1 MNGISI
7 QVSNAHWMYRKCFVP
22 PTAQSVLRG
31 FPDIEIYSRY
41 KFKSFRW
48 FQLISQLSPRLPRLH
63 RSDQSAVKREANI
76 NMRRLTTSLGL
87 VLVGAF
93 AVVGTS
99 SASTGTSRRRSG
111 SSLDPIVEEVPTSDI
126 EEYLPTGDD
135 DDSDGLIQKNPGY
148 VAPGSGDS
156 DSDASEDDE
165 SEYDSDDDELDEN
178 ENVDGKSKMNK
189 ELSKS
194 FKRGRAAGRF
204 IKNHK
209 AQLVV
214 LLILYA
220 FRREVFLVLSS
231 LVTDPDGQGGRKI
244 KALSMTNLLK
254 ILLILDVL
262 RKSFGG
268 SGGSGKTSALAIAT
282 LFGGAPG
289 GAIVRA
295 LFKDV
300 FKSNPSYVPQIEQH
314 YTFER
319 LNERYTKDSL
329 AMIKAWDGGKSTGAN
344 RTLASQLQE
353 SVFMSRL
360 DGSGKTAN
368 AATYNSTA
376 IILDMTNL
384 DTTVSKLETIRD
396 QISFILSHHRATR
409 KIGQRVRDTAA
420 AASNNASTMTSSVAE
435 VAERIHSNWSDE
447 MEVIVMLGS
456 PGGSAAHYG
465 LAAQQVGRLRDEE
478 GIKLTIV
485 VDTVAASGGY
495 MIACMSSPGQLYAA
509 PFAVVGSIGVIG
521 QQLNIHDF
529 LKGYG
534 VTPLTFRGG
543 KDKAP
548 LSLMGEVTEEGKQ
561 KIQEMI
567 DHTHVAF
574 KSHVA
579 EARPILADTI
589 DSVPQ
594 WLLQLRPVE
603 PAPMEPAHIAHGAK
617 AVAVVD
623 RYELEVVRILRFPTA
638 KEIGRVAI
646 GVEDAYVQDGDL
658 VHLVDTKLGGA
669 EIVHGVIGMNKVLE
683 ASDLLLEDGGMMA
696 GRDVDSSTVD
706 VVRRREG
713 EGMRPDGR
721 PALAELEPR
730 SIGIEGRVSSL
741 GQGGGGNAREPPM
754 VEQIGRHLSD
764 ACLAGAD
771 AGSHTVV
778 QTTVEAKAGAGID
791 LRGRGNVPSRVVG
804 SIRLLIGGLED
815 CDLGLVSVV
824 KEVGTARPIED
835 EVGLESD
842 GKSSPG
848 LTDRPAQ
855 TTGRHVEE
863 GRRHAH
869 VVGTEGVEGGDAGQS
884 RRSSRGPTAGIAPR
898 RLLDLEEEG
907 LTGSVDA
914 GIVQR
919 PMIGQLST
927 GRHEG
932 TKVQPLRGR
941 RYAEVLPEDVLDI
954 LDGRPRSDRQ
964 RSLLALLVR
973 HVSDEYPQVG
983 SLDGAGGAV
992 GAMVVLATAAGRPM
1006 VAPSSSEAGGPA
1018 FAEAA
1023 GDSGA
1028 VRQDHDRGRQVRI
1041 PSWIAEAH
1049 DD

>member
-1 MNGISI
+1 
-7 QVSNAHWMYRKCFVP
+7 
-22 PTAQSVLRG
+22 
-31 FPDIEIYSRY
+31 
-41 KFKSFRW
+41 
-48 FQLISQLSPRLPRLH
+48 
-63 RSDQSAVKREANI
+63 
-76 NMRRLTTSLGL
+76 MRHLTTSLGL

-93 AVVGTS
+93 AVVGS
-99 SASTGTSRRRSG
+99 SGASSGTSRRRSG
-111 SSLDPIVEEVPTSDI
+111 SSLDPVVEEAPTSDI
-126 EEYLPTGDD
+126 EEYLPTGDGD
-135 DDSDGLIQKNPGY
+135 YSDGLIQKNPGY

-165 SEYDSDDDELDEN
+165 PEYDSDDDELDEN
-178 ENVDGKSKMNK
+178 DDVDGKSKMNK

-214 LLILYA
+214 LLVLYA

-231 LVTDPDGQGGRKI
+231 LVTDPDGQGGRKM

-268 SGGSGKTSALAIAT
+268 SGGSGKTSALAIAA

-300 FKSNPSYVPQIEQH
+300 FKSNPSFVPQIEQH

-329 AMIKAWDGGKSTGAN
+329 AMIKAWDGGKSAGGN

-360 DGSGKTAN
+360 DGSGKTSAN
-368 AATYNSTA
+368 GATYNSTA

-409 KIGQRVRDTAA
+409 NIGQRVRDTAA

-579 EARPILADTI
+579 KARPILADTI
-589 DSVPQ
+589 DSVATGDV
-594 WLLQLRPVE
+594 WL
-603 PAPMEPAHIAHGAK
+603 ASD
-617 AVAVVD
+617 AVKVGLVD
-623 RYELEVVRILRFPTA
+623 R
-638 KEIGRVAI
+638 
-646 GVEDAYVQDGDL
+646 
-658 VHLVDTKLGGA
+658 
-669 EIVHGVIGMNKVLE
+669 
-683 ASDLLLEDGGMMA
+683 
-696 GRDVDSSTVD
+696 
-706 VVRRREG
+706 
-713 EGMRPDGR
+713 
-721 PALAELEPR
+721 
-730 SIGIEGRVSSL
+730 
-741 GQGGGGNAREPPM
+741 
-754 VEQIGRHLSD
+754 
-764 ACLAGAD
+764 
-771 AGSHTVV
+771 
-778 QTTVEAKAGAGID
+778 
-791 LRGRGNVPSRVVG
+791 
-804 SIRLLIGGLED
+804 LI
-815 CDLGLVSVV
+815 
-824 KEVGTARPIED
+824 T
-835 EVGLESD
+835 
-842 GKSSPG
+842 
-848 LTDRPAQ
+848 
-855 TTGRHVEE
+855 
-863 GRRHAH
+863 
-869 VVGTEGVEGGDAGQS
+869 
-884 RRSSRGPTAGIAPR
+884 
-898 RLLDLEEEG
+898 
-907 LTGSVDA
+907 
-914 GIVQR
+914 
-919 PMIGQLST
+919 
-927 GRHEG
+927 
-932 TKVQPLRGR
+932 
-941 RYAEVLPEDVLDI
+941 
-954 LDGRPRSDRQ
+954 
-964 RSLLALLVR
+964 
-973 HVSDEYPQVG
+973 SDEYIGERIAQGARILKLINYDRRIHLPAFLSSSAGPSPLGHIRASMKNLREFTEDARRIVSKAATLVDDLEATDISQVAAARAFG
-983 SLDGAGGAV
+983 V
-992 GAMVVLATAAGRPM
+992 GAISNTVKTG
-1006 VAPSSSEAGGPA
+1006 
-1018 FAEAA
+1018 
-1023 GDSGA
+1023 
-1028 VRQDHDRGRQVRI
+1028 
-1041 PSWIAEAH
+1041 
-1049 DD
+1049 